1 MQQDSS
7 GTQATSEGTA
17 AVDRAAYLAFSRT
30 WAASARMSPLS
41 QEEVQQRT
49 VELFRL
55 LCRRVS
61 PALALELGAHEASFS
76 RWAAGHLDGARVLA
90 VEANP
95 HVHEK
100 YAEAVAAAGVDYRNL
115 AVAPV
120 TGDVELHLPLQV
132 GRKKRALTSRMAS
145 LAVHTQAT
153 DSVQVTVPGVRL
165 DDLVTLGAADRAVAW
180 IDVEGAN
187 QAVLESGPEVLA
199 HLDAL
204 YIEVE
209 LEPRW
214 EGQWLDTDV
223 ARHLRRHAMVP
234 LARDLSPRDHQYN
247 VVYVSTELAQDPEV
261 AREAAK
267 VLRRRP
273 FAG

>member
-1 MQQDSS
+1 MQPDSS
-7 GTQATSEGTA
+7 EIHAPTNGTGE
-17 AVDRAAYLAFSRT
+17 VDRAQYLAFSRT

-41 QEEVQQRT
+41 QEEVAGRAI
-49 VELFRL
+49 ELFQL
-55 LCRRVS
+55 LCRRID
-61 PALALELGAHEASFS
+61 PTIALELGAHEATFS
-76 RWAAGHLDGARVLA
+76 RWAAAHLPSARVLA
-90 VEANP
+90 AEANP

-100 YAEAVAAAGVDYRNL
+100 YVEKVTAAGVDYRNL

-120 TGDVELHLPLQV
+120 TGDVELYLPVQT
-132 GRKKRALTSRMAS
+132 GRKKRGLTSRMAS

-165 DDLVTLGAADRAVAW
+165 DDLVTLSGDERAVAW
-180 IDVEGAN
+180 VDVEGAN
-187 QAVLESGPEVLA
+187 QAVLESGPDVLA
-199 HLDAL
+199 RTDAL

-223 ARHLRRHAMVP
+223 ACHLRRHGMVP

-247 VVYVSTELAQDPEV
+247 VVYVSAALATDPAV
-261 AREAAK
+261 TREAAK
-267 VLRRRP
+267 VLRRRR